1 MTMNLDIHTGAFFF
15 NKMLALTTL
24 TTKKE
29 IMNNDNFNWEAWPD
43 KGCDTVS
50 YRAIFNIK
58 GNTHGDIYL
67 IVNFIQPNDEN
78 AIIGSWG
85 FAPYKLIDGEQ
96 KKPEGKVTKRLRDW
110 FKDKTNVDL
119 PVHGAWGHINAAY
132 DHWNCSGAIYCNY
145 RSGFR
150 DEKSWKDYCKWNNIK
165 S

>member
-1 MTMNLDIHTGAFFF
+1 MNLDIDTGAFFF
-15 NKMLALTTL
+15 NKMLALTPL

-78 AIIGSWG
+78 AIIGSWS

-96 KKPEGKVTKRLRDW
+96 KNLRGKLQ
-110 FKDKTNVDL
+110 KD
-119 PVHGAWGHINAAY
+119 
-132 DHWNCSGAIYCNY
+132 
-145 RSGFR
+145 
-150 DEKSWKDYCKWNNIK
+150 
-165 S
+165 